1 MSDHVFDKSIIDL
14 LVREAEPSQL
24 TLAIDKKLS
33 SIFDLDDAMKI
44 QTRGERVIAVGKN
57 LRRYDAIDTGLFV
70 CPTDIFG
77 YLERAKQND
86 DCSLADGV
94 RLLASEGKVRGLD
107 IGEAWWQDVDTPEM
121 LQHAEE
127 QMQTLSQSK

>member
-1 MSDHVFDKSIIDL
+1 
-14 LVREAEPSQL
+14 VREAEPSQL

-44 QTRGERVIAVGKN
+44 QTRGDRVIAVGKD
-57 LRRYDAIDTGLFV
+57 LPGYDAIDTGLFV
-70 CPTDIFG
+70 CPADIFG

-94 RLLASEGKVRGLD
+94 RLMASENKVRGVD
-107 IGEAWWQDVDTPEM
+107 IEEAWWQDVDTPEM

-127 QMQTLSQSK
+127 QMQRLAQFK